1 MAEGTRAPAQ
11 LTSTLKQG
19 KDEKDLSREAV
30 YVSPGR
36 KLTTIV
42 VLPPPYTLL
51 PAPCSPADAHT
62 RRAVRWSSHRW
73 SVSSAKP
80 GNGVD
85 LLVDGRSDSF
95 WQSDGLQPHCITLE
109 FHQPVQLSR
118 VAIACDFRVDES
130 YTPQKITIR
139 VGTRWSDVHTLRTE
153 EVSEPQGWIVIPLA
167 AVRARVLQILILA
180 NHQNG
185 RDTHV
190 RQVKVFGPRKD
201 VTSTLASRPGR
212 VGFREVES
220 TMYGTVR

>member
-1 MAEGTRAPAQ
+1 MADDTRAPAQ
-11 LTSTLKQG
+11 LTSNLRQG

-30 YVSPGR
+30 YVFRLARGEVDDDDDRHPPS
-36 KLTTIV
+36 
-42 VLPPPYTLL
+42 LPR
-51 PAPCSPADAHT
+51 SPADAHT
-62 RRAVRWSSHRW
+62 RRAVRWSSRRW

-153 EVSEPQGWIVIPLA
+153 EVSEPQGWIVVPLA

-201 VTSTLASRPGR
+201 VTSTLARRPGR

>member
-1 MAEGTRAPAQ
+1 MADDLAVSSIFPVSSSYPLCSYPLCSYPLCPEPVCLGQRPLGRPGHHAKLAVDANPC
-11 LTSTLKQG
+11 LPVLCTS
-19 KDEKDLSREAV
+19 D
-30 YVSPGR
+30 
-36 KLTTIV
+36 
-42 VLPPPYTLL
+42 
-51 PAPCSPADAHT
+51 
-62 RRAVRWSSHRW
+62 RW

-109 FHQPVQLSR
+109 FHQPVELSR

-139 VGTRWSDVHTLRTE
+139 VGTRWSDIHTLRTE

-212 VGFREVES
+212 VGFREVK
-220 TMYGTVR
+220 GWRRG